1 MKGINILISD
11 PEPFSECLAK
21 KEKKSLPYHQAL
33 PIPKKKKS
41 IYRYLRYRFLQV
53 IRLEG
58 TAYTLALPMA
68 FAVGLAFLPTFGT
81 GAVFAFIFAVIF
93 RVSKMAGV
101 LTAIAVTPLV
111 PLFYGIDLVVAGYL
125 VSFINRIEAV
135 PYQSTEAL
143 NTMGMN
149 GLFSFENIT
158 KLGSGIIWASILMF
172 IIVFIITF
180 IIFYYTVTAYK
191 RSRIKKVK
199 KKTEAFLSEK
209 E

>member
-1 MKGINILISD
+1 MTSNTERLFKIS
-11 PEPFSECLAK
+11 
-21 KEKKSLPYHQAL
+21 EKLKSPQPSYQSL

-41 IYRYLRYRFLQV
+41 IFRYLRYRFLQV
-53 IRLEG
+53 MRLEG

-81 GAVFAFIFAVIF
+81 GAVFAFIFAAIF

-101 LTAIAVTPLV
+101 ITAIAVTPLV

-125 VSFINRIEAV
+125 VSFLNKIEAV
-135 PYQSTEAL
+135 PYQSAEVL
-143 NTMGMN
+143 NNPGMN
-149 GLFSFENIT
+149 GILSFESIT
-158 KLGSGIIWASILMF
+158 KLGSGIIWASVLMF
-172 IIVFIITF
+172 IIVFVVTF
-180 IIFYYTVTAYK
+180 LIFYYTVMVYK
-191 RSRIKKVK
+191 KSRIKKVK